1 VDRIS
6 AWAERRAAPV
16 VATIAIVVLFMA
28 YSLLGHNVV
37 GGGRFK
43 LYAPSDLWSLAGSS
57 WALAHGHFTQ
67 IYSPKG
73 ALTSPPAFEVIL
85 APILLVGQLFGLSPH
100 VQAGGPA
107 ECTWFVLG
115 PVAVLIGSTALFAID
130 AVARS
135 WHFSD
140 RQRLALGLLGGL
152 GVVTVAGLWGHPEDC
167 VAFAAVL
174 WAALQM
180 ERRGLA
186 AAPRAA
192 LLLGIGIAFQPLAIL
207 GVVPVLAR
215 VDWRDIPRLVWR
227 LALPP
232 LLVLVPPLLAEPSR
246 TLFVLVKQPYL
257 PQAISF
263 TPLTHL
269 APVIGP
275 GVDGGGPTRLVA
287 TVLSAVLALVVCRRR
302 QDLVTVLSMTAVAY
316 CLRILL
322 ETELNW
328 YYLWPVPA
336 LCLLLSLRRSTM
348 RFVICSA
355 ALVASIVLGDHSEV
369 HHITRWWPAL
379 MATLVVMLLTAVPP
393 PHRVLELVRSGRAPW
408 HARTVECEVMVSW
421 GGSLRE

>member
-1 VDRIS
+1 M
-6 AWAERRAAPV
+6 
-16 VATIAIVVLFMA
+16 VATITMVVLYVA
-28 YSLLGHNVV
+28 YCLSGHNIV
-37 GGGRFK
+37 GGGRFT

-67 IYSPKG
+67 IYLPKG
-73 ALTSPPAFEVIL
+73 ALTSPPAFEVVL
-85 APILLVGQLFGLSPH
+85 APVLLVGQLFGLSPH
-100 VQAGGPA
+100 VQAAGPP

-115 PVAVLIGSTALFAID
+115 PLAVLIGSTALFAID
-130 AVARS
+130 AVARG

-140 RQRLALGLLGGL
+140 RQRLALGLVGAI
-152 GVVTVAGLWGHPEDC
+152 GVGTVAGLWGHPEDC
-167 VAFAAVL
+167 VALAAVL

-180 ERRGLA
+180 ERRGSA

-192 LLLGIGIAFQPLAIL
+192 LLLGIGIAFQPLALL

-215 VDWRDIPRLVWR
+215 VDWRDIPRLSWR
-227 LALPP
+227 LAVPP

-263 TPLTHL
+263 TPLSHL

-287 TVLSAVLALVVCRRR
+287 TVLSAVLAFAVCRRR
-302 QDLVTVLSMTAVAY
+302 HDLATVLSMTAVAY
-316 CLRILL
+316 FLRIVL

-355 ALVASIVLGDHSEV
+355 ALVASIALGDHVRV
-369 HHITRWWPAL
+369 HHIDRWWPTL
-379 MATLVVMLLTAVPP
+379 MASLVVMLLTTAPSP
-393 PHRVLELVRSGRAPW
+393 RAVLERVTLRRVTTWNVPAP
-408 HARTVECEVMVSW
+408 
-421 GGSLRE
+421 